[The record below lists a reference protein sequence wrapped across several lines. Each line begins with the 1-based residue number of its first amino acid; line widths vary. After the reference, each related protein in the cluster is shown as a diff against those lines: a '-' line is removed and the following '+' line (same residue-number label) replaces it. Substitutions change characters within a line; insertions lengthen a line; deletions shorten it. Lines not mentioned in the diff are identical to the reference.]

1 MSRGKRQWTVE
12 QRIAYSVQWTGDW
25 GLGTGDWG
33 LAASGKRQAASGK
46 RQEVFVRCSSV
57 QLFNF
62 LTVQLLNCPYAI

>member
-46 RQEVFVRCSSV
+46 KFLSAVH
-57 QLFNF
+57 LFNC
-62 LTVQLLNCPYAI
+62 LTF